1 MSLLNFIKN
10 NLFVQNIAAWAVS
23 KVPSYLEFTI
33 DKYQA
38 IKKALYIT
46 SHEKVL
52 GSYLEFGV
60 FTGSSFNFAMRANRS
75 VDKLLGSSNCDF
87 FGFDSFDGFGSVSK
101 EDEHPRFK
109 DSTFSVNEKKVLKNI
124 KKQAK
129 GQDYKIIKGFY
140 DKTLK
145 NRLPEEYEIKKA
157 RVIMIDCDLK
167 EPTILILDYV
177 KNILQQGTIILFD
190 DFMFYKGDKE
200 KGQYGAFDAFKKANP
215 QLDFR
220 RAFDYGNGSRAF
232 IVCKV

>member
-87 FGFDSFDGFGSVSK
+87 FWF
-101 EDEHPRFK
+101 
-109 DSTFSVNEKKVLKNI
+109 
-124 KKQAK
+124 
-129 GQDYKIIKGFY
+129 
-140 DKTLK
+140 
-145 NRLPEEYEIKKA
+145 
-157 RVIMIDCDLK
+157 
-167 EPTILILDYV
+167 
-177 KNILQQGTIILFD
+177 
-190 DFMFYKGDKE
+190 
-200 KGQYGAFDAFKKANP
+200 
-215 QLDFR
+215 
-220 RAFDYGNGSRAF
+220 
-232 IVCKV
+232 